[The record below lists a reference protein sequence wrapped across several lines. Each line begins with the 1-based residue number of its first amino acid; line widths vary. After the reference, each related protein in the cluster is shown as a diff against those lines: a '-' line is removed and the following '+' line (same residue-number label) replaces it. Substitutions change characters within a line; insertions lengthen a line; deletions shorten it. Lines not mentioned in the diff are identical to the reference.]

1 MKKYR
6 TIFSAFHV
14 IYRLITT
21 SIDIKSFL
29 IGIAKVY
36 KNAFKADRVVL
47 VYKNINSYP
56 FIKVRLDENRQDIK
70 KGGLSILTSRER
82 EILIQEEEIVFGNR
96 LIYPFNFFD
105 TLGAIYIRR
114 RKQKETFTELEKKW
128 FLSLCEEVSIGLK
141 IFNLYREERKI
152 IINYI
157 KSLTRLLDQFV
168 PTSSLH
174 PKSALRLIRALG
186 KEMKLSKTEIS
197 SLEYAS
203 LLHDA
208 GKIQLPSKIFKKQKP
223 LTEKEFKVI
232 MKHPKKGVELI
243 KDLDILKPI
252 IPIILHHHERFDGKG
267 YPSRLKKG
275 QIPLGSRILSIID
288 AFDAMYFGRPYKK
301 KKSLREIEEELRK
314 QMGKQFDPKVVTAFL
329 KILRRKDI
337 RKYLRRH

>member
-208 GKIQLPSKIFKKQKP
+208 GKIQLPSKILKKQKP